1 MVRRSSHQYAKIPV
15 LLFIAGLVAMTAMP
29 ALASGTFQK
38 TGSTN
43 VARITHT
50 ATLLSNGE
58 VLVAGGDNSSLGGNC
73 PSSAE
78 LFNPSTGAWTLT
90 GCMTTARGNHQAVL
104 LPSGEVLV
112 AGGGSASDPLA
123 SAELYN
129 PSTGTWTP
137 TGSMNTARSGFSL
150 TLLANGEVLAVQGTS
165 AELYNP
171 ATGTWTVT
179 GSPTSPVGGKN
190 AALLLNG
197 QVLAIG
203 ESFNTLSQL
212 YDPST
217 GTWSATGSAGITTL
231 NVITPRL
238 SSGEVLVTSGFI
250 SGNRAE
256 SAAALYDPSTGQFTY
271 LNGPCRCAA
280 FNGALLKTGEVL
292 VAGGTIVVP
301 GNPYPSYQTIKSAEL
316 WDPSTQAWTTT
327 GNLNGSRSG
336 QSMTVLQNGEVLV
349 AGGSQSTKN
358 SGVILATAELYKP

>member
-1 MVRRSSHQYAKIPV
+1 MIRRSSRQHVKVPV
-15 LLFIAGLVAMTAMP
+15 LVFVAGLVAITPVRAF
-29 ALASGTFQK
+29 ASGTFQR
-38 TGSTN
+38 TGSMN
-43 VARITHT
+43 VARISHT

-78 LFNPSTGAWTLT
+78 LFNPSTGTWTLT

-137 TGSMNTARSGFSL
+137 TGSMNTARSSFSL
-150 TLLANGEVLAVQGTS
+150 TLLANGQVLAAQGTS

-171 ATGTWTVT
+171 ATGSWTVT

-203 ESFNTLSQL
+203 TDGPSEL
-212 YDPST
+212 YSPSS
-217 GTWSATGSAGITTL
+217 GTWSATGGAGITTL

-238 SSGEVLVTSGFI
+238 SSGEVLTTSGFI

-256 SAAALYDPSTGQFTY
+256 SSAALYDPSTGQFTY
-271 LNGPCRCAA
+271 LNGPCQCAA
-280 FNGALLKTGEVL
+280 FNGALLQTGEVL

-358 SGVILATAELYKP
+358 SGVTLATAELYKP

>member
-1 MVRRSSHQYAKIPV
+1 MIRRSSRQHVKVPV
-15 LLFIAGLVAMTAMP
+15 LVFVAGLVAITPVRAF
-29 ALASGTFQK
+29 ASGTFQR
-38 TGSTN
+38 TGSMN
-43 VARITHT
+43 VARISHT

-112 AGGGSASDPLA
+112 AGGGSVSNPLA
-123 SAELYN
+123 SAELYH
-129 PSTGTWTP
+129 PSTGVWTA
-137 TGSMNTARSGFSL
+137 TGSMNTARSNFSL
-150 TLLANGEVLAVQGTS
+150 TLLTNGQVLAVQGTS

-203 ESFNTLSQL
+203 TDGPSEL
-212 YDPST
+212 YSPSS
-217 GTWSATGSAGITTL
+217 GTWSATGGAGITTL

>member
-1 MVRRSSHQYAKIPV
+1 MIRRSSRQHVKVPV
-15 LLFIAGLVAMTAMP
+15 LVFVAGLVAITPVRAF
-29 ALASGTFQK
+29 ASGTFQR
-38 TGSTN
+38 TGSMN
-43 VARITHT
+43 VARISHT

-150 TLLANGEVLAVQGTS
+150 TLLANGQVLAVQGTS

-190 AALLLNG
+190 AALLLDG

-203 ESFNTLSQL
+203 TNGPSEL
-212 YDPST
+212 YSPSR
-217 GTWSATGSAGITTL
+217 GTWSATGGAGITTL

-238 SSGEVLVTSGFI
+238 SSGEVLATSGFI

-271 LNGPCRCAA
+271 LNGPCQCAA
-280 FNGALLKTGEVL
+280 FNGALLQTGEVL

-327 GNLNGSRSG
+327 GNLNSRSG

>member
-1 MVRRSSHQYAKIPV
+1 MIRRSSRQHVKVPV
-15 LLFIAGLVAMTAMP
+15 LVFVAGLVAITPVRAF
-29 ALASGTFQK
+29 ASGTFQR
-38 TGSTN
+38 TGSMN
-43 VARITHT
+43 VARISHT

-78 LFNPSTGAWTLT
+78 LFNPSTGTWTLT

-197 QVLAIG
+197 
-203 ESFNTLSQL
+203 
-212 YDPST
+212 
-217 GTWSATGSAGITTL
+217 
-231 NVITPRL
+231 
-238 SSGEVLVTSGFI
+238 
-250 SGNRAE
+250 
-256 SAAALYDPSTGQFTY
+256 
-271 LNGPCRCAA
+271 
-280 FNGALLKTGEVL
+280 
-292 VAGGTIVVP
+292 
-301 GNPYPSYQTIKSAEL
+301 
-316 WDPSTQAWTTT
+316 
-327 GNLNGSRSG
+327 
-336 QSMTVLQNGEVLV
+336 
-349 AGGSQSTKN
+349 
-358 SGVILATAELYKP
+358 

>member
-1 MVRRSSHQYAKIPV
+1 MIRRSSRQHVKVPV
-15 LLFIAGLVAMTAMP
+15 LVFVAGLVAITPVRAF
-29 ALASGTFQK
+29 ASGTFQR
-38 TGSTN
+38 TGSMN
-43 VARITHT
+43 VARISHT

-78 LFNPSTGAWTLT
+78 LFNPSTGTWTLT

-150 TLLANGEVLAVQGTS
+150 TLLANGEVLAVQGTR

-203 ESFNTLSQL
+203 TDGPSEL
-212 YDPST
+212 YSPSS
-217 GTWSATGSAGITTL
+217 GTWSATGGAGITTL

>member
-1 MVRRSSHQYAKIPV
+1 
-15 LLFIAGLVAMTAMP
+15 
-29 ALASGTFQK
+29 
-38 TGSTN
+38 
-43 VARITHT
+43 
-50 ATLLSNGE
+50 
-58 VLVAGGDNSSLGGNC
+58 
-73 PSSAE
+73 
-78 LFNPSTGAWTLT
+78 
-90 GCMTTARGNHQAVL
+90 
-104 LPSGEVLV
+104 
-112 AGGGSASDPLA
+112 
-123 SAELYN
+123 
-129 PSTGTWTP
+129 
-137 TGSMNTARSGFSL
+137 
-150 TLLANGEVLAVQGTS
+150 VLAVQSTR

-203 ESFNTLSQL
+203 TNGPSEL
-212 YDPST
+212 YSPSR
-217 GTWSATGSAGITTL
+217 GTWSATGGAGITTL

-238 SSGEVLVTSGFI
+238 SSGEVLATSGFI

-271 LNGPCRCAA
+271 LNGPCQCAA
-280 FNGALLKTGEVL
+280 FNGALLQTGEVL

-358 SGVILATAELYKP
+358 SVILATAELYKP

>member
-1 MVRRSSHQYAKIPV
+1 
-15 LLFIAGLVAMTAMP
+15 
-29 ALASGTFQK
+29 
-38 TGSTN
+38 
-43 VARITHT
+43 
-50 ATLLSNGE
+50 
-58 VLVAGGDNSSLGGNC
+58 
-73 PSSAE
+73 
-78 LFNPSTGAWTLT
+78 
-90 GCMTTARGNHQAVL
+90 
-104 LPSGEVLV
+104 
-112 AGGGSASDPLA
+112 
-123 SAELYN
+123 
-129 PSTGTWTP
+129 
-137 TGSMNTARSGFSL
+137 
-150 TLLANGEVLAVQGTS
+150 
-165 AELYNP
+165 
-171 ATGTWTVT
+171 
-179 GSPTSPVGGKN
+179 
-190 AALLLNG
+190 
-197 QVLAIG
+197 VLAIG
-203 ESFNTLSQL
+203 TDGPSEL
-212 YDPST
+212 YSPSS
-217 GTWSATGSAGITTL
+217 GTWSATGGAGITTL

>member
-1 MVRRSSHQYAKIPV
+1 MIRRSSRQHVKVPV
-15 LLFIAGLVAMTAMP
+15 LVFVAGLVAITPVRAF
-29 ALASGTFQK
+29 ASGTFQR
-38 TGSTN
+38 TGSMN
-43 VARITHT
+43 VARISHT

-78 LFNPSTGAWTLT
+78 LFNPSTGTWTLT
-90 GCMTTARGNHQAVL
+90 GCMTTARGNHQEVL

-137 TGSMNTARSGFSL
+137 TGSMNTARSSFSL
-150 TLLANGEVLAVQGTS
+150 TLLANGQVLAVQGTS

-171 ATGTWTVT
+171 ATGSWTVT

-203 ESFNTLSQL
+203 TDGPSEL
-212 YDPST
+212 YSPSS
-217 GTWSATGSAGITTL
+217 GTWSATGGAGITTL

-271 LNGPCRCAA
+271 LNGPCQCAA
-280 FNGALLKTGEVL
+280 FNGALLQTGEVL

>member
-1 MVRRSSHQYAKIPV
+1 MIRRSSQQYAKIPV
-15 LLFIAGLVAMTAMP
+15 LVFIAGLVAITAMP

-38 TGSTN
+38 TGSMN
-43 VARITHT
+43 VARIGHT

-58 VLVAGGDNSSLGGNC
+58 VLAAGGDNNV
-73 PSSAE
+73 PSTAE
-78 LFNPSTGAWTLT
+78 LYNPSTGAWTLT
-90 GCMTTARGNHQAVL
+90 GSMTTARGNHQAVL

-112 AGGGSASDPLA
+112 AGGGSANDPLA

-137 TGSMNTARSGFSL
+137 TGSMHTGRSGFSL

-171 ATGTWTVT
+171 ATETWTVT

-190 AALLLNG
+190 AALLLDG

-203 ESFNTLSQL
+203 TQPPSEL
-212 YDPST
+212 YSPSS
-217 GTWSATGSAGITTL
+217 GTWSASGGAGITTL

-238 SSGEVLVTSGFI
+238 SNGEVLAISGFI

-271 LNGPCRCAA
+271 LAGPCQCAA
-280 FNGALLKTGEVL
+280 FNGALLRTGEVL

-316 WDPSTQAWTTT
+316 WDPPTLAWTTT

-349 AGGSQSTKN
+349 AGGETIDKN
-358 SGVILATAELYKP
+358 SGQAVVIASAELYKP